1 MGLHGAR
8 VHECAGRR
16 AGAAGQA
23 CRRSGERQQRGPA
36 GRGAAKPRR
45 QPPTTLGGFEAGAAP
60 GHIHAPYCSNQRML
74 HDLEEAGPRQ
84 RCWWPPP
91 LNRGERVAAAE
102 GSCSFTA
109 ARLSQRASCDPAGT
123 E

>member
-1 MGLHGAR
+1 MCGAARRGGWAGLQA
-8 VHECAGRR
+8 VRR
-16 AGAAGQA
+16 APAAWTSGS
-23 CRRSGERQQRGPA
+23 RRSE
-36 GRGAAKPRR
+36 AAQAAADHARA
-45 QPPTTLGGFEAGAAP
+45 GGFEAGAAP

-91 LNRGERVAAAE
+91 LNRSERVAAAE